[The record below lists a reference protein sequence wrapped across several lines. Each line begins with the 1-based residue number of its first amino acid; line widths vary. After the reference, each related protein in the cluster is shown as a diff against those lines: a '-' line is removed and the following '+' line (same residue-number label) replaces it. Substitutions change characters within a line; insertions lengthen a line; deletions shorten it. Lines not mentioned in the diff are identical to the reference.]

1 MQRGDKLKSFKT
13 EVVIP
18 LLILGLIAIWNMDR
32 LAATFFE
39 AEHATVRLKN
49 CASAECELHGT
60 LRIEPMSGDY
70 LLTSVE
76 GRVTPLPSIL
86 SGQRSL
92 AGQDCQVGKPTDS

>member
-76 GRVTPLPSIL
+76 GRVTRFPQS
-86 SGQRSL
+86 SL
-92 AGQDCQVGKPTDS
+92 ASARWPAKIAK